1 VLTKPIAD
9 LIEGKPLI
17 HAQVN
22 ENVRTV
28 AKHMSE
34 SSVGAV
40 AVLDG
45 GKLVGMFTER
55 DLMTRVIAGDLDP
68 DKTDVS
74 KVMTRDVAAISPQEK
89 AAEAMQR
96 MQQLNCRH
104 LPVVDDG
111 QLVGMISLRDL
122 LQVDAEATHA
132 KVDLLSELVTYSPDY
147 ES

>member
-1 VLTKPIAD
+1 VLTKPISE
-9 LIEGKPLI
+9 LIEGKPVI

-28 AKHMSE
+28 AKHMAE

-40 AVLDG
+40 AVLDR

-68 DKTDVS
+68 DKTDVAR
-74 KVMTRDVAAISPQEK
+74 VMTTNVAAISPAEK
-89 AAEAMQR
+89 VAGAMQK
-96 MQQLNCRH
+96 MQQHNCRH
-104 LPVVDDG
+104 LPVLEDG

-122 LQVDAEATHA
+122 LQVDSQITHA